1 MILFS
6 FAQNHPQP
14 IDSMTEPQDSAPAV
28 FTRTADAA
36 ETADMTFK
44 APGARES
51 ATSVDAEIEQ
61 PILWVEMGFDMGYV
75 Y

>member
-14 IDSMTEPQDSAPAV
+14 KDSMAVPQDPAPAV
-28 FTRTADAA
+28 FTRTADKP

-44 APGARES
+44 APGVRES
-51 ATSVDAEIEQ
+51 ATSVATEIEQ
-61 PILWVEMGFDMGYV
+61 PILWVKMGFDMGYV